1 MTTMPDS
8 SRIDAKIM
16 NYLTQKGWTKGVEKG
31 PFVLVNPPNNIG
43 FDPTFSL
50 QILTNTSKKDYEEY
64 NSKIIKII
72 SEIYDVNT
80 EDLSSVIKNEAEV
93 FSVKIKDE
101 TTKEGSMG
109 LQKFEEFIK
118 DVKELLFNTA
128 AFTLEEKPFIEK
140 NPTEAEIYLTECR
153 FLQTRKGSF
162 VTRILLP
169 NKTKLRQT
177 GLFGPE
183 VTARQVN
190 DKLFEVLHFTK
201 EKIIDSAGSED
212 YTNTFF
218 QQNREVINLEVTKSI
233 YNLISKNQF
242 ETTNFSFVKYE
253 DQNEDISISN
263 LSDQKIR
270 NLSGFIDKINQAI
283 KEDEVK
289 ISLSGHIVSL
299 SVKDVDFER
308 NMIKL
313 LGLHERL
320 GPVVLRIKLTE
331 EEYVEA
337 IDAHKAK
344 KSMFFEGYVR
354 RVKTS
359 NNEFRATNVE
369 KVSFR

>member
-153 FLQTRKGSF
+153 F
-162 VTRILLP
+162 
-169 NKTKLRQT
+169 
-177 GLFGPE
+177 
-183 VTARQVN
+183 
-190 DKLFEVLHFTK
+190 
-201 EKIIDSAGSED
+201 
-212 YTNTFF
+212 
-218 QQNREVINLEVTKSI
+218 
-233 YNLISKNQF
+233 
-242 ETTNFSFVKYE
+242 
-253 DQNEDISISN
+253 
-263 LSDQKIR
+263 
-270 NLSGFIDKINQAI
+270 
-283 KEDEVK
+283 
-289 ISLSGHIVSL
+289 
-299 SVKDVDFER
+299 
-308 NMIKL
+308 
-313 LGLHERL
+313 
-320 GPVVLRIKLTE
+320 
-331 EEYVEA
+331 
-337 IDAHKAK
+337 
-344 KSMFFEGYVR
+344 
-354 RVKTS
+354 
-359 NNEFRATNVE
+359 
-369 KVSFR
+369 